1 MPLLRRFQSPA
12 PGKLD
17 LRQVF
22 EKQGDR
28 LPKRAETAGADLGA
42 SAIWSA
48 GRRLKALT
56 KTSPGLVPALAASC
70 LSVVHPLLQK
80 GEGKE
85 RKSES
90 FLPRAV
96 FSLSR
101 PPPFSKRGWT
111 TLRQDAA
118 SAGTRPGEVPKLV
131 YARKRRSFCT
141 GLFSPFFW
149 TAFKRAGFP
158 DFDAEH

>member
-42 SAIWSA
+42 SAVWSA
-48 GRRLKALT
+48 DWRLKALT

-70 LSVVHPLLQK
+70 LSVVHPSATVHGATAPGTAAEERLEQIGTILGAPDPLKK
-80 GEGKE
+80 GEGG
-85 RKSES
+85 R
-90 FLPRAV
+90 
-96 FSLSR
+96 
-101 PPPFSKRGWT
+101 
-111 TLRQDAA
+111 
-118 SAGTRPGEVPKLV
+118 
-131 YARKRRSFCT
+131 
-141 GLFSPFFW
+141 
-149 TAFKRAGFP
+149 
-158 DFDAEH
+158 H